1 MNIANYEQTSRYPL
15 STQGLTFIQNQ
26 ILTAQK
32 MCAALGSGK
41 WIIDGCE
48 EASENGVTV
57 ITAGAVV
64 VNKEIVEVSKQA
76 KTAACYIKEVAN
88 QSPSRVARSLTFGT
102 SVTASDNM
110 AWADFKRVDI
120 SLLATKAEVEALQD
134 LAMPKGA
141 IIMWSGTVNES
152 DAAFPYGFRL
162 CDGRTIAGYGT
173 IPDLRSRFIA
183 GYDPRITD
191 GIATD
196 YNEVG
201 NTGGEDRHS
210 LTVDEMPSHRHS
222 ITGEIMQK
230 EGSSTKKVVA
240 LDAGGDSN
248 LGNRTYSDKIG
259 YTGGGEAFDN
269 RPPYYTL
276 AFIIKV
282 I

>member
-102 SVTASDNM
+102 SVTGDNM

-230 EGSSTKKVVA
+230 EGSATKKVVA

-248 LGNRTYSDKIG
+248 LGNRTYPDKIG

-276 AFIIKV
+276 AYIIK
-282 I
+282 II